1 MDLWETGLPRHW
13 VINFVPQAPNKCLA
27 KKNLKKNSVRRG
39 AIRLDDLMGAFLI
52 LGVGVG
58 LATLVFVLEKII
70 YFRSQRKTGSESN
83 N

>member
-13 VINFVPQAPNKCLA
+13 VGNFVPQAPKCLA
-27 KKNLKKNSVRRG
+27 KKNLKENSVRRG

-52 LGVGVG
+52 LGVGVALVT
-58 LATLVFVLEKII
+58 LAFVLEKII

>member
-13 VINFVPQAPNKCLA
+13 VRNFVPQAPNKCLA
-27 KKNLKKNSVRRG
+27 KKNLKEKSVRRG

-58 LATLVFVLEKII
+58 LATLAFVLEKII